1 MRFNKENLKSHI
13 SKRMMELEKQWGFDP
28 NNGYSQV
35 MKSDIHRIMAYGEYQ
50 GLEYLYSDVEY
61 NNIGEE

>member
-1 MRFNKENLKSHI
+1 MRFNKENLQSHI
-13 SKRMMELEKQWGFDP
+13 CKRMMDLEKQWGFDP
-28 NNGYSQV
+28 QNGYNQV

-50 GLEYLYSDVEY
+50 ALEYLYSDVEY

>member
-1 MRFNKENLKSHI
+1 MRFNKENLQAHI
-13 SKRMMELEKQWGFDP
+13 CKRMMDLEKQWGFDP
-28 NNGYSQV
+28 QNGYNQV